1 MLTRGLKSALQTRLA
16 WWANRAPAIF
26 FDRLRGVDTIPGGF
40 DGDVAAAEF
49 GKVYA
54 YDPTP
59 WRVLSRSLRVAELR
73 AENFIFVDVGCGKG
87 RVLLS
92 ALALPFKRIIGIELS
107 PTFCRIAQ
115 QNITNARFISRRC
128 AAVEII
134 CSDATKYRI
143 PGRPMIMF
151 FFNPFPFEIMEIVLS
166 NIVNSYTQETRAI
179 YLIFVACSSMMPT
192 IAEFLPTRT
201 DGRARRCVSTT
212 ISGRTVNIFELPDRR
227 DQVVG
232 SDFSAN

>member
-1 MLTRGLKSALQTRLA
+1 M
-16 WWANRAPAIF
+16 
-26 FDRLRGVDTIPGGF
+26 
-40 DGDVAAAEF
+40 
-49 GKVYA
+49 
-54 YDPTP
+54 
-59 WRVLSRSLRVAELR
+59 RVAQLR

-151 FFNPFPFEIMEIVLS
+151 FFNPFPFKIMEIVLS
-166 NIVNSYTQETRAI
+166 NIVNSYTQKTRAI
-179 YLIFVACSSMMPT
+179 YLIFFACSSMMPT
-192 IAEFLPTRT
+192 IAEFLPART

-212 ISGRTVNIFELPDRR
+212 IAAGPSTYLNYPTPRPSCWGLISRQIELALRPAC
-227 DQVVG
+227 Q
-232 SDFSAN
+232 S

>member
-16 WWANRAPAIF
+16 WWTNRAPAIF

-92 ALALPFKRIIGIELS
+92 ALALPFERIIGIELS

-143 PGRPMIMF
+143 PARPMIMF

-166 NIVNSYTQETRAI
+166 NIVNSYREETRAI
-179 YLIFVACSSMMPT
+179 YLIFFACSSMMPT
-192 IAEFLPTRT
+192 IAEFLPART
-201 DGRARRCVSTT
+201 DGCARRCVSTT

-227 DQVVG
+227 DRVVG
-232 SDFSAN
+232 V